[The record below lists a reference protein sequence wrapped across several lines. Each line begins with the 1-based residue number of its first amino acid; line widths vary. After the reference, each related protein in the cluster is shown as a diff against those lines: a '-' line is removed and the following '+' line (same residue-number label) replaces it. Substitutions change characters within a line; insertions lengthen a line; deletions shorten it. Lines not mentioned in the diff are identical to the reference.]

1 MIDPV
6 LQQMVAA
13 MAASGF
19 ALPDPMT
26 PDSMRAVMDQAAPGP
41 SIPIAEV
48 REVQVAGAAGSIAA
62 RLYHPRPGE
71 IAPVVVL
78 LHGGGWVLGTLDTH
92 DSLARTLARDTDC
105 AVLSLDYRRAPE
117 HPFPAALHDSLAA
130 IDELPSR
137 AAEFGVEAD
146 RYAVAGD
153 SAGGN
158 LAAAIALS
166 RVGKPRPPACQVLF
180 YPVMDRRFDTASY
193 LAVAEDGFLT
203 PAMMRWFW
211 AQYHDT
217 EGEPDPLA
225 APLRAE
231 SLAGV
236 APAAVILAGAD
247 PLHDEGFAYAL
258 ALRGAGV
265 ATDLYDFSAGI
276 HGFASFVGL
285 APIADLAVKL
295 AADTLRRHLAVAP
308 ATA

>member
-6 LQQMVAA
+6 LQQMIAA

-26 PDSMRAVMDQAAPGP
+26 PASMRAVMDQAAPGP

-48 REVQVAGAAGSIAA
+48 REVEVAGAAGPIGA
-62 RLYHPRPGE
+62 RLYHPRPGD
-71 IAPVVVL
+71 ILPVVVL

-92 DSLARTLARDTDC
+92 DRLARALARDADC
-105 AVLSLDYRRAPE
+105 AVLSLDYRLAPE

-137 AAEFGVEAD
+137 AAAFGVDAD

-158 LAAAIALS
+158 LAAAVALS
-166 RVGKPRPPACQVLF
+166 LAGKPRPPACQILF

-193 LAVAEDGFLT
+193 LAATDDGFLN

-217 EGEPDPLA
+217 EGEPDPMA
-225 APLRAE
+225 APLRAK
-231 SLAGV
+231 SLQGA

-247 PLHDEGFAYAL
+247 PLHDEGFSYAARL
-258 ALRGAGV
+258 QAAGV
-265 ATDLYDFSAGI
+265 PTDLYDFSAGI
-276 HGFASFVGL
+276 HGFASFTGF
-285 APIADLAVKL
+285 AAIADQAVKL
-295 AADTLRRHLAVAP
+295 AADTVRRYLTVAP
-308 ATA
+308 AAT

>member
-6 LQQMVAA
+6 LQQMIVA

-26 PDSMRAVMDQAAPGP
+26 PASMRALMDAPAPALGP
-41 SIPIAEV
+41 PIQMAEV
-48 REVQVAGAAGSIAA
+48 REVQVSGGAGPIAA
-62 RLYHPRPGE
+62 RLYHPHPGQVL
-71 IAPVVVL
+71 PVTVL
-78 LHGGGWVLGTLDTH
+78 MHGGGWVLGTLDTH
-92 DSLARTLARDTDC
+92 DSLARAIARDADC

-117 HPFPAALHDSLAA
+117 HPFPAALQDALAA
-130 IDELPSR
+130 IDELPARSV
-137 AAEFGVEAD
+137 EFGVDAD

-166 RVGKPRPPACQVLF
+166 RAGGPRSPACQILF
-180 YPVMDRRFDTASY
+180 YPVTDRRFDTASY
-193 LAVAEDGFLT
+193 LAAPEGGFLN

-217 EGEPDPLA
+217 EGDPDPLA
-225 APLRAE
+225 APLRAK
-231 SLAGV
+231 SLKGA

-247 PLHDEGFAYAL
+247 PLHDEGFAYAT
-258 ALRGAGV
+258 ALQAAGIQ
-265 ATDLYDFSAGI
+265 TDLHDFSAGI
-276 HGFASFVGL
+276 HGFASMVGF

-295 AADTLRRHLAVAP
+295 AADTLRRHLAA
-308 ATA
+308 A